1 MYFPERVIPVV
12 LETSVQDQN
21 LIYSTFYTTVKYL
34 TTLFD
39 GTDTK
44 IQSRVH
50 VISSSVTPGVEGN
63 KTELIL
69 QDWKDERSLDLE
81 KNEIEELNEVGFP
94 KIAAPSES
102 EEGKD
107 TTFTYYTTVFG
118 GDQKKILSRSE
129 VISNF
134 ISPSTVRKTEENSRE
149 VILGK
154 DEDADDEEESED
166 LEDQISSES
175 NVDEIPTLIQT
186 SFTTFTFYTT
196 MYMGDSS
203 EIVSHLETVT
213 RIISDTAAPIVE
225 TVEETLPTTYY
236 TTFTYWT
243 TLAKTNGTDLT
254 TISREETHSSV
265 VPPSAASLIPVYTVN
280 PIEITSPL
288 ASESIVPT
296 KTKPLESGSS
306 RLLSYEV
313 RKITDAEGIST
324 IQQTTSV
331 ILSTIDGTETEIVK
345 KSSDTVVNSDKQA
358 PTTSSKYKLGLVR
371 QIEGTQVS
379 DGQTVHYLS
388 KIIGTFIDNRYAQI
402 IESTSEYLNVPAE
415 PTKTVSKSKVK
426 STKAPVIEPT
436 ETEIIE
442 ETETKVFASKK
453 KTFTPVIRPF
463 ASRNRPQFAPKKKL
477 IVPSATVITVLT
489 PTITATPALP
499 DGTTSRKFSRNFLSK
514 KHPNHSS
521 SNLRKSSSIKA
532 STNPSSSSTVAS
544 SSSYKPR

>member
-1 MYFPERVIPVV
+1 M
-12 LETSVQDQN
+12 L
-21 LIYSTFYTTVKYL
+21 
-34 TTLFD
+34 
-39 GTDTK
+39 
-44 IQSRVH
+44 
-50 VISSSVTPGVEGN
+50 
-63 KTELIL
+63 
-69 QDWKDERSLDLE
+69 
-81 KNEIEELNEVGFP
+81 
-94 KIAAPSES
+94 
-102 EEGKD
+102 

-118 GDQKKILSRSE
+118 GDEKKVLSRSE
-129 VISNF
+129 VVSNF
-134 ISPSTVRKTEENSRE
+134 INPSTVRQTEENSKE
-149 VILGK
+149 VILNK
-154 DEDADDEEESED
+154 KDDEEEPQYFD
-166 LEDQISSES
+166 DQISSES
-175 NVDEIPTLIQT
+175 NLDEIPTLIQT

-213 RIISDTAAPIVE
+213 RVISDTTPPVVE
-225 TVEETLPTTYY
+225 TVAETLPTTYY

-265 VPPSAASLIPVYTVN
+265 VPPSIGFSPPVYPVSA
-280 PIEITSPL
+280 IEVTSLPPSDL
-288 ASESIVPT
+288 IVPT
-296 KTKPLESGSS
+296 STKEVESGPS

-331 ILSTIDGTETEIVK
+331 ILSTINGTETEIVK
-345 KSSDTVVNSDKQA
+345 KSSDIVVNSDKE
-358 PTTSSKYKLGLVR
+358 PPTSSTKYKLGLVR

-379 DGQTVHYLS
+379 DGQTVHYIS

-402 IESTSEYLNVPAE
+402 IESTSEFLNVPAE
-415 PTKTVSKSKVK
+415 PTKTVAKSVVK

-436 ETEIIE
+436 ETEIVE
-442 ETETKVFASKK
+442 EAETKVFASKK

-499 DGTTSRKFSRNFLSK
+499 DVSTSRKFSRSFLSK
-514 KHPNHSS
+514 KSPGFSS
-521 SNLRKSSSIKA
+521 SNVRKSSSTR
-532 STNPSSSSTVAS
+532 SSQHLSSSSTTVS
-544 SSSYKPR
+544 GSSSYKPR